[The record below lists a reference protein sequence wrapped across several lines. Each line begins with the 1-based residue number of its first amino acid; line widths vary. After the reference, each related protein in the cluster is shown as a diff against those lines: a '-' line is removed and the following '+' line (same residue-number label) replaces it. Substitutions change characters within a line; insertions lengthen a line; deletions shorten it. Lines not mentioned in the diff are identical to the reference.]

1 MAMTDHSSAN
11 APRMTIGVRAWN
23 EEAIIRKSLE
33 SIFQQSLFE
42 ELARRKECCE
52 VLCIPN
58 GCHDRTAEIA
68 AQVFAEQERSHPFA
82 SAFVCRV
89 AEIKEAGRNHTWN
102 AFVHSLSSRES
113 EFLFIMDSDI
123 LFDQRDTLFNLYAA
137 LLNHPEAAISSD
149 RAIKDIQFKPNKS
162 LLDRISLATTD
173 MTSTIRGQ
181 ITGQLYCI
189 RSSVARRLYL
199 PKDLGIDDGFIKAV
213 VCTDFFRRPVTPER
227 IITPPEASHV
237 YEAYTSVKEI
247 LNNQKRQMIGQAIV
261 HVLLEHLQTLSS
273 AQQWDLAATLREKD
287 EADPNWLKK
296 LIDEHLGR
304 ARHFWRIFPDALT
317 FRFKRWWKMP
327 GLKRV
332 THFPAALAGFAVTL
346 VACARAHRHF
356 KRGQMHYW
364 PKASRD
370 NIQRLNVDEPASS
383 AAPQP
388 ARS

>member
-1 MAMTDHSSAN
+1 MTDCEPTN
-11 APRMTIGVRAWN
+11 APRLTIGVRAWN

-42 ELARRKECCE
+42 ELARRHERCE
-52 VLCIPN
+52 VICIPN

-68 AQVFAEQERSHPFA
+68 ATVFDEQERSHPFA
-82 SAFVCRV
+82 RAFVCRV

-102 AFVHSLSSRES
+102 AFVHSLAGRES

-123 LFDQRDTLFNLYAA
+123 LFNQRDTLYNLYAA
-137 LLNHPEAAISSD
+137 LLNHSEAAIASD

-162 LLDRISLATTD
+162 PLDRLSLATTD
-173 MTSTIRGQ
+173 MTATISGQ

-189 RSSVARRLYL
+189 RANVARRLYL

-213 VCTDFFRRPVTPER
+213 VCTDFFLRPVTPER
-227 IITPPEASHV
+227 IITPPDATHV
-237 YEAYTSVKEI
+237 YEAYTSIKEI

-261 HVLLEHLQTLSS
+261 HVLLEYLRGLPP
-273 AQQWDLAATLREKD
+273 AQRWDLAATLSEKD
-287 EADPNWLKK
+287 ASDPDWLKR
-296 LIDEHLGR
+296 LIDAHLGN
-304 ARHFWRIFPDALT
+304 ARYFWQIFPDALT

-327 GLKRV
+327 GWRRV
-332 THFPAALAGFAVTL
+332 SHFPAAMAGFAVTL

-364 PKASRD
+364 PKASRA
-370 NIQRLNVDEPASS
+370 NIQRLNVDGPAS
-383 AAPQP
+383 AAAPPQP
-388 ARS
+388 AKT